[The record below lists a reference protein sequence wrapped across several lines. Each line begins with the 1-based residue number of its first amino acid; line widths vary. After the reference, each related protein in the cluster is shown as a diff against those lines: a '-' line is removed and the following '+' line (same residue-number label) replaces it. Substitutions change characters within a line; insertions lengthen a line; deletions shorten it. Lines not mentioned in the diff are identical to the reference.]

1 MTATG
6 RPAPFSVYTTPEFWA
21 DPHISARMLTHHL
34 DPDTDASSRRHEFID
49 RSAEW
54 LFSALQLSDGTRLL
68 DLGSGPGLYA
78 IRLARRGVEV
88 LAVDVAPL
96 LLEHLRAAAAAEDLP
111 VRTLEGSYLEA
122 DLGSGHDAAILIH
135 EDYCVLSP
143 SQRAVLLRRV
153 REALRPGG
161 RVAFD
166 VTAAARFDPTEFRR
180 EEADLQRG
188 FWVPSPYRGV
198 HERWTYPHL
207 RLMLDRYVIERD
219 GHVREFW
226 NWTHCL
232 TVTEVEEE
240 LHAAG
245 FEVEQVVGDA
255 AGGPFDAASPTFAVV
270 ARAVG

>member
-1 MTATG
+1 M
-6 RPAPFSVYTTPEFWA
+6 
-21 DPHISARMLTHHL
+21 
-34 DPDTDASSRRHEFID
+34 
-49 RSAEW
+49 
-54 LFSALQLSDGTRLL
+54 
-68 DLGSGPGLYA
+68 
-78 IRLARRGVEV
+78 

-96 LLEHLRAAAAAEDLP
+96 SLEHLRAAAAAEDLP

-122 DLGSGHDAAILIH
+122 DLGSGHDAAILIYG
-135 EDYCVLSP
+135 DYCVLSP

-188 FWVPSPYRGV
+188 FWAPSPYRGV

-232 TVTEVEEE
+232 TVAEVEAE
-240 LHAAG
+240 LNAVG